1 MTGVAVLLAT
11 GVSALALGVGAVA
24 LLTTR
29 SWRTALRVLL
39 DLLVA
44 AGLLRLAGGRSWS
57 ALATAAAV
65 VVLRH
70 LLSAG
75 LNAAASTAPPPTA
88 PPTTD
93 PRTWVS
99 RAHPHRGPAGHEPNV
114 TGRIPL

>member
-11 GVSALALGVGAVA
+11 GVSALALGVGAVT

-70 LLSAG
+70 LLGAG
-75 LNAAASTAPPPTA
+75 LNAAASTA

>member
-65 VVLRH
+65 VLLRH
-70 LLSAG
+70 LLGAG
-75 LNAAASTAPPPTA
+75 LTAPPPTA

-99 RAHPHRGPAGHEPNV
+99 RAHPHRGPAGHEPTV